1 MIIKLAFC
9 PEEFPI
15 VDETVLLSV
24 IIYSFNKYFKSIEW
38 ENSELILYAI
48 PNPK

>member
-1 MIIKLAFC
+1 MDKTISDNKTSILSVS
-9 PEEFPI
+9 I

-38 ENSELILYAI
+38 ENS
-48 PNPK
+48 N